1 MKNDFETV
9 IKKVAAFLG
18 KEVTL
23 YIFLSRKSLFF
34 FIKVIDS
41 FVVALFLHMY
51 LNVTKLRLMNPV

>member
-9 IKKVAAFLG
+9 IKEVAAFLG
-18 KEVTL
+18 KEVTVHI
-23 YIFLSRKSLFF
+23 YPENHYFF

-41 FVVALFLHMY
+41 FIVAFFLHMC

>member
-18 KEVTL
+18 KEVTVHI
-23 YIFLSRKSLFF
+23 YPENHYSF

-41 FVVALFLHMY
+41 FIVAGATSVHM
-51 LNVTKLRLMNPV
+51 TKHL